1 MRRHAVTK
9 IIKMMIMSN
18 LKISDKRKPTQ
29 GGLRG
34 VLDYIQTAGNL
45 VKGDAIA
52 LLKVDPLIRL
62 YFDYNKKHAS
72 IGKNNPPLPQG
83 EGWGEGKGTQP

>member
-1 MRRHAVTK
+1 MK
-9 IIKMMIMSN
+9 IMSN
-18 LKISDKRKPTQ
+18 LKNADKRKPAQ

-62 YFDYNKKHAS
+62 YSNYNKTIHSFQVALLK
-72 IGKNNPPLPQG
+72 GKNHLL
-83 EGWGEGKGTQP
+83 KGDQP